1 MKDSKNVL
9 MKRRYSTLVIHALY
23 LAISTELVQMILWE
37 DVSVTH
43 HGGVTIASIQ
53 LFAKMIVATIMEF
66 ALECRIVVV
75 ILVLWVSFAKL
86 R

>member
-1 MKDSKNVL
+1 MKDSKNAIVICG
-9 MKRRYSTLVIHALY
+9 YSTQVTLALS

-37 DVSVTH
+37 DVSVIH

-53 LFAKMIVATIMEF
+53 QFAKTIVATIMDF

-75 ILVLWVSFAKL
+75 TLVLWASFAKL